1 MIFKVFELNK
11 VDLSK
16 FNFFLLYG
24 KNIGLQNEI
33 IEKYF
38 TYGFDGIISRY
49 EENEFIDEFDRIHS
63 EILNKSL
70 FESKKIILI
79 SRATDK
85 IVKFVSQI
93 FEREIKDVKII
104 IKSGILEKKSK
115 LRNLFEK
122 DKKIVTIPFYEDN
135 TSSLSSVV
143 LEFIS
148 RHKIKISRE
157 SINLIIS
164 RSSGDRQ
171 NLNIELQKILN
182 YSESNKNIDYKIIQK
197 ITNLAEN
204 FNVNELAE
212 NFLSKDKKNISKIL
226 NENNYTNEDCILV
239 IRSILIKSKRLLAI
253 LEKYEK
259 NKNLDAIISAIRP
272 PIFWKEKDGVKRQVN
287 TWKLID
293 LKDKIYEIND
303 LEMLI
308 KNNTKNSLNILSD
321 FIINC

>member
-38 TYGFDGIISRY
+38 TNKFDGTISRY
-49 EENEFIDEFDRIHS
+49 EENEFIVEFDTIYS

-93 FEREIKDVKII
+93 FEKEIKDVKII
-104 IKSGILEKKSK
+104 IRSGILEKKSK
-115 LRNLFEK
+115 LRKLFEK

-143 LEFIS
+143 LKCIQLQL
-148 RHKIKISRE
+148 E
-157 SINLIIS
+157 SITS
-164 RSSGDRQ
+164 
-171 NLNIELQKILN
+171 
-182 YSESNKNIDYKIIQK
+182 
-197 ITNLAEN
+197 
-204 FNVNELAE
+204 
-212 NFLSKDKKNISKIL
+212 
-226 NENNYTNEDCILV
+226 
-239 IRSILIKSKRLLAI
+239 
-253 LEKYEK
+253 
-259 NKNLDAIISAIRP
+259 
-272 PIFWKEKDGVKRQVN
+272 
-287 TWKLID
+287 
-293 LKDKIYEIND
+293 
-303 LEMLI
+303 
-308 KNNTKNSLNILSD
+308 
-321 FIINC
+321 

>member
-33 IEKYF
+33 IGKYF
-38 TYGFDGIISRY
+38 TNKFDGIISRY
-49 EENEFIDEFDRIHS
+49 EENEFISEFDTIYS

-70 FESKKIILI
+70 FESKKIVLI

-85 IVKFVSQI
+85 IVKFVNQI

-122 DKKIVTIPFYEDN
+122 DKKVVTIPFYEDN

-164 RSSGDRQ
+164 RASGDRQ

-204 FNVNELAE
+204 FDVNELAE

-239 IRSILIKSKRLLAI
+239 IRSILIKSKRLLTI
-253 LEKYEK
+253 LEQYEK
-259 NKNLDAIISAIRP
+259 NKNLDAIISAIKP
-272 PIFWKEKDGVKRQVN
+272 PIFWKEKNGVKRQAN

-293 LKDKIYEIND
+293 LKEKIYEIND

-308 KNNTKNSLNILSD
+308 KNNTRNSLNILSD

>member
-11 VDLSK
+11 VDLPK

-38 TYGFDGIISRY
+38 TNKFDGTISRY
-49 EENEFIDEFDRIHS
+49 EENEFIAEFDTIYS

-93 FEREIKDVKII
+93 FEKEIKDVKII
-104 IKSGILEKKSK
+104 IRSGILEKKSK
-115 LRNLFEK
+115 LRKLFEK

-164 RSSGDRQ
+164 RASGDRQ

-204 FNVNELAE
+204 FDVNELAE

-226 NENNYTNEDCILV
+226 NENNYTNEDCILI

-253 LEKYEK
+253 LEQYEK

-293 LKDKIYEIND
+293 LKEKIYEIND

-308 KNNTKNSLNILSD
+308 KNNTRNSLNILSN

>member
-33 IEKYF
+33 IEKFF
-38 TYGFDGIISRY
+38 TNKFDGIVSRY
-49 EENEFIDEFDRIHS
+49 EENEFIGDFDIIYS

-70 FESKKIILI
+70 FESKKIILV

-93 FEREIKDVKII
+93 IEREIKDVKII

-143 LEFIS
+143 LEFIN

-164 RSSGDRQ
+164 RASGDRQ

-182 YSESNKNIDYKIIQK
+182 YSKSNKSIDYKIIQK

-204 FNVNELAE
+204 FDVNELAE
-212 NFLSKDKKNISKIL
+212 NFLSKDKKKFQ
-226 NENNYTNEDCILV
+226 
-239 IRSILIKSKRLLAI
+239 K
-253 LEKYEK
+253 
-259 NKNLDAIISAIRP
+259 
-272 PIFWKEKDGVKRQVN
+272 F
-287 TWKLID
+287 
-293 LKDKIYEIND
+293 
-303 LEMLI
+303 
-308 KNNTKNSLNILSD
+308 
-321 FIINC
+321 

>member
-38 TYGFDGIISRY
+38 TNKFDGIISKY
-49 EENEFIDEFDRIHS
+49 EENEFISEFDTIYT

-79 SRATDK
+79 SRASDK
-85 IVKFVSQI
+85 ILKYINQV
-93 FEREIKDVKII
+93 FEKEIKDLKII

-122 DKKIVTIPFYEDN
+122 DKKLVTIPFYEDK
-135 TSSLSSVV
+135 TSSLLSVV
-143 LEFIS
+143 LEFIT

-164 RSSGDRQ
+164 RASGDRQ

-182 YSESNKNIDYKIIQK
+182 YSESNKNIDYEIIQK
-197 ITNLAEN
+197 LTNLAEN
-204 FNVNELAE
+204 FDVNELAE

-226 NENNYTNEDCILV
+226 NENNYSNEDCILV
-239 IRSILIKSKRLLAI
+239 IRSILSKSKRLSII

-259 NKNLDAIISAIRP
+259 NKNLDEIISSIKP
-272 PIFWKEKDGVKRQVN
+272 PIFWREKDNVKRQAKI
-287 TWKLID
+287 WKLID
-293 LKDKIYEIND
+293 LKEKIYEIND
-303 LEMLI
+303 LEMII
-308 KNNTKNSLNILSD
+308 KNNTGNSLNILSD

>member
-1 MIFKVFELNK
+1 MIFKIFELNK

-38 TYGFDGIISRY
+38 TNKFDGIISRY
-49 EENEFIDEFDRIHS
+49 EENEFIGEFDTIYS

-164 RSSGDRQ
+164 RASGDRQ

-204 FNVNELAE
+204 FDVNELAE

-253 LEKYEK
+253 LEQYEK
-259 NKNLDAIISAIRP
+259 NKNLDAIISTIRP

-293 LKDKIYEIND
+293 LKEKIYEIND

-308 KNNTKNSLNILSD
+308 KNNTRNSLNILSN

>member
-38 TYGFDGIISRY
+38 TNKFDGTISRY
-49 EENEFIDEFDRIHS
+49 EENEFIAEFDTIYS

-93 FEREIKDVKII
+93 FEKEIKDVKII
-104 IKSGILEKKSK
+104 IRSGILEKKSK
-115 LRNLFEK
+115 LRKLFEK

-164 RSSGDRQ
+164 RASGDRQ

-204 FNVNELAE
+204 FDVNELAE

-226 NENNYTNEDCILV
+226 NENNYTNEDCILI

-253 LEKYEK
+253 LEQYEK

-293 LKDKIYEIND
+293 LKEKIYEIND
-303 LEMLI
+303 MEMLI
-308 KNNTKNSLNILSD
+308 KNNTRNSLNILSN

>member
-38 TYGFDGIISRY
+38 TNKFDGTISRY
-49 EENEFIDEFDRIHS
+49 EENEFIVEFDTIYS

-93 FEREIKDVKII
+93 FEKEIKDVKII
-104 IKSGILEKKSK
+104 IRSGILEKKSK
-115 LRNLFEK
+115 LRKLFEK

-135 TSSLSSVV
+135 TSSLSSVA

-164 RSSGDRQ
+164 RASGDRQ

-204 FNVNELAE
+204 FDVNELAE

-226 NENNYTNEDCILV
+226 NENNYTNEDCILI

-253 LEKYEK
+253 LEQYEK
-259 NKNLDAIISAIRP
+259 NKNLDAIISTIRP

-293 LKDKIYEIND
+293 LKEKIYEIND

-308 KNNTKNSLNILSD
+308 KNNTRNSLNILSN

>member
-38 TYGFDGIISRY
+38 TNKFDGTINRY
-49 EENEFIDEFDRIHS
+49 EENEFIAGFDTIFS

-85 IVKFVSQI
+85 IVKLISQI
-93 FEREIKDVKII
+93 FEKEIKDVKII
-104 IKSGILEKKSK
+104 IRSGMLEKKSK
-115 LRNLFEK
+115 LRKLFEK

-143 LEFIS
+143 LDFIS

-164 RSSGDRQ
+164 RASGDRQ

-204 FNVNELAE
+204 FDVNELAE

-226 NENNYTNEDCILV
+226 NENNYTNEDCILI

-253 LEKYEK
+253 LEQYEK
-259 NKNLDAIISAIRP
+259 NKNLDAIISTIRP

-293 LKDKIYEIND
+293 LKEKIYEIND

-308 KNNTKNSLNILSD
+308 KNNTRNSLNILSN

>member
-38 TYGFDGIISRY
+38 TNKFDGTISRY
-49 EENEFIDEFDRIHS
+49 EENEFIAEFDTIYS

-93 FEREIKDVKII
+93 FEKEIKDVKII
-104 IKSGILEKKSK
+104 IRSGILEKKSK
-115 LRNLFEK
+115 LRKLFEK

-164 RSSGDRQ
+164 RASGDRQ

-204 FNVNELAE
+204 FDVNELAE

-226 NENNYTNEDCILV
+226 NENNYTNEDCILI

-253 LEKYEK
+253 LEQYEK
-259 NKNLDAIISAIRP
+259 NKNLDAIISTIRP

-293 LKDKIYEIND
+293 LKEKIYEIND

-308 KNNTKNSLNILSD
+308 KNNTRNSLNILSN

>member
-33 IEKYF
+33 IGKYF
-38 TYGFDGIISRY
+38 TNKFDGIINRY
-49 EENEFIDEFDRIHS
+49 EESEFINEFDTIYS

-79 SRATDK
+79 SRASDK
-85 IVKFVSQI
+85 IVKFVNQL
-93 FEREIKDVKII
+93 FEREIQDVKII
-104 IKSGILEKKSK
+104 IKSGILDKKSK

-122 DKKIVTIPFYEDN
+122 DKKIVTVPFYEDN
-135 TSSLSSVV
+135 TSSLLSVV

-148 RHKIKISRE
+148 HHKIKISRE

-164 RSSGDRQ
+164 RASGDRQ
-171 NLNIELQKILN
+171 NLNVELQKILN
-182 YSESNKNIDYKIIQK
+182 YSENNKKIDYEIIQK
-197 ITNLAEN
+197 LTNLAEN
-204 FNVNELAE
+204 FDVNELAE

-239 IRSILIKSKRLLAI
+239 IRSILSKSKRLLNI

-259 NKNLDAIISAIRP
+259 NKNLDSIISTIRP
-272 PIFWKEKDGVKRQVN
+272 PIFWKEKDSVKRQAN
-287 TWKLID
+287 SWKLID
-293 LKDKIYEIND
+293 LKEKIYEIND

-308 KNNTKNSLNILSD
+308 KNNAGNSLNILSD

>member
-38 TYGFDGIISRY
+38 TSKFDGIISKY
-49 EENEFIDEFDRIHS
+49 DENEFISEFDTIYT

-79 SRATDK
+79 SRASDK
-85 IVKFVSQI
+85 ILKYISQV
-93 FEREIKDVKII
+93 FEKEIKDLKII

-122 DKKIVTIPFYEDN
+122 DKKLVTIPFYEDK
-135 TSSLSSVV
+135 TSSLLSVV
-143 LEFIS
+143 LEFIT

-164 RSSGDRQ
+164 RASGDRQ

-182 YSESNKNIDYKIIQK
+182 YSESNKNIDYEIIQK
-197 ITNLAEN
+197 LTNLAEN
-204 FNVNELAE
+204 FDVNELAE

-226 NENNYTNEDCILV
+226 NENNYSNEDCILV
-239 IRSILIKSKRLLAI
+239 IRSILNKSKRLSII

-259 NKNLDAIISAIRP
+259 NKNLDEIISSIKP
-272 PIFWKEKDGVKRQVN
+272 PIFWREKDNVKRQAKI
-287 TWKLID
+287 WKLID
-293 LKDKIYEIND
+293 LKEKIYEIND
-303 LEMLI
+303 LEMII
-308 KNNTKNSLNILSD
+308 KNNTGNSLNILSD